1 VNAPQESDPQRRDD
15 VVPLQLT
22 ERRNGREW
30 FALVGLVLVAATFSI
45 VAPGILL
52 GIPFAMFAV
61 ALPPRRPVFQLV
73 GIVLLAFIL
82 SAHATGMYWYFERVW
97 TLLIGAWFIAFVFL
111 LPRAGFIARAI
122 ASIAASAATGFAF
135 LSVTG
140 GFGRLDAAIT
150 KYMKDIVQANLP
162 VMQQVFKT
170 KDGATIP
177 NLAEAMNRMAD
188 LQVMLFP
195 ALLSLASLAAL
206 GAGWWIFR
214 RAAAH
219 DAQPL
224 RPLRE
229 FRFSDHLV
237 WLLVI
242 GAVLMLLPANFGATH
257 LTERA
262 GSNLVLFMA
271 VLYALR
277 GLAVWLMIAGMPGPF
292 GMIVGAVM
300 VVVFF
305 PLMAA
310 ATMIVGLTDTWLDI
324 RARRPLRPPPVS

>member
-1 VNAPQESDPQRRDD
+1 VTAPQDETPRRDTTTP
-15 VVPLQLT
+15 VKI

-30 FALVGLVLVAATFSI
+30 FALVGLVLVATTFSI
-45 VAPGILL
+45 VAPGVLL
-52 GIPFAMFAV
+52 AVPFALFAI
-61 ALPPRRPVFQLV
+61 ALPPRRPVVQLIGV
-73 GIVLLAFIL
+73 VLLALIM
-82 SAHATGMYWYFERVW
+82 SAHGTGIYWYFERGW
-97 TLLIGAWFIAFVFL
+97 TLLIGVWFVAFVML
-111 LPRAGFIARAI
+111 LPRSGFVSRAI
-122 ASIAASAATGFAF
+122 ASVAASAASGYAYLALTR
-135 LSVTG
+135 G
-140 GFGRLDAAIT
+140 GFGRLDNAIT
-150 KYMKDIVQANLP
+150 AYLRDIVKTNLP
-162 VMQQVFKT
+162 IMEQVFKT
-170 KDGATIP
+170 KDGTTIP
-177 NLAEAMNRMAD
+177 NLPDAMYRMTD

-195 ALLSLASLAAL
+195 ALLSIASVAAL
-206 GAGWWIFR
+206 GAGWWVFR
-214 RAAAH
+214 RLAAR

-242 GAVLMLLPANFGATH
+242 GAVLMLLPKDLGATH
-257 LTERA
+257 VTTRA

-277 GLAVWLMIAGMPGPF
+277 GLAVWLMIVGVPGPF

-300 VVVFF
+300 LIVFF

-324 RARRPLRPPPVS
+324 RARRPLQPPPGS

>member
-61 ALPPRRPVFQLV
+61 ALPPRRPVVQLV

-242 GAVLMLLPANFGATH
+242 GATLLVILPANAIAHRTGW
-257 LTERA
+257 
-262 GSNLVLFMA
+262 NLVTFMVA
-271 VLYALR
+271 LYALR
-277 GLAVWLMIAGMPGPF
+277 GLAVFVVIGGTPGVF
-292 GMIVGAVM
+292 GMLVGAVLF
-300 VVVFF
+300 VVLY
-305 PLMAA
+305 PLVLA
-310 ATMIVGLTDTWLDI
+310 ATILVGLSDTWLDI
-324 RARRPLRPPPVS
+324 RAKRPIAPRPGS